1 MRGYGSTIGSNG
13 NTQSAIDVQ
22 TIEADT
28 FFDFAT
34 RINMSNSIPMLK
46 ANLYVNP
53 INNNISSNSV
63 PPISMNSFCVL
74 VSTNIGVD
82 VIKVATVSHTDII
95 AKDA

>member
-1 MRGYGSTIGSNG
+1 MRGYGSTTGSNG
-13 NTQSAIDVQ
+13 NRHNANDVE

-28 FFDFAT
+28 SFDFAT

-53 INNNISSNSV
+53 TNSNTSSNSV
-63 PPISMNSFCVL
+63 HPISSFCVL